1 MSRLALNRTRPH
13 SIASYAN
20 QSYLTSY
27 LKSYLKKKRTVW
39 FFLNV
44 GPAEGSNIV
53 AYYGILRHCYHYHMV
68 NLHYS

>member
-1 MSRLALNRTRPH
+1 MSRFALNRTRLH

-20 QSYLTSY
+20 QSYLT
-27 LKSYLKKKRTVW
+27 SYLKKKRTVW

-68 NLHYS
+68 NLRYS